1 MLSVREILKTNIL
14 QVVLRHLLGVVRSVI
29 LFIANVLLSVTVK
42 DFKSNRILKIN
53 RYLVNI

>member
-1 MLSVREILKTNIL
+1 VLSVREILKTNIL